1 MERVNAAR
9 GCRPGDARVAPCGYA
24 ARPCPDRPFRLSDP
38 NARALPPASQRL
50 VLAGTALAVA
60 LWLGAPAA
68 WMAVVVAADASLL
81 LGLLRVP
88 TGRARTLLAIAF
100 LVLCTAASLWLVVA
114 GIIGPAFG
122 LLPWE
127 SATRLGPVLFG
138 AIATPWLGITNLAWL
153 AAAVALTL
161 WWNR

>member
-1 MERVNAAR
+1 M
-9 GCRPGDARVAPCGYA
+9 
-24 ARPCPDRPFRLSDP
+24 SDP
-38 NARALPPASQRL
+38 NARALPPPSPRL
-50 VLAGTALAVA
+50 ALAGTALAVALPLMVALWSAAA

-88 TGRARTLLAIAF
+88 SGRVRTLLAITF
-100 LVLCTAASLWLVVA
+100 LILCTAASLWLVVA

-127 SATRLGPVLFG
+127 SAMRLGPVLFG
-138 AIATPWLGITNLAWL
+138 AIATPWLGVANAAWL